1 METIFNYTIFA
12 LTGIA
17 IWLRFTK
24 FKTHPLKADII
35 ELVLDAIGSTGF
47 FIFTLQQHI
56 TYQIILSIVFFVMM
70 LTRIRKLFKF
80 IDDIF

>member
-1 METIFNYTIFA
+1 MESIFNYTIVA

-24 FKTHPLKADII
+24 FKTQPLKADITEI
-35 ELVLDAIGSTGF
+35 VVDAVGSTGF
-47 FIFTLQQHI
+47 LIFAIQQHV
-56 TYQIILSIVFFVMM
+56 TYQIVLSIVFFVMM
-70 LTRIRKLFKF
+70 AARIRKLFKF